1 MPPRKKRKVKKRLVK
16 TRIGRDLAKDTIGT
30 VQLLDYND
38 LLNAVV
44 KDDLEYD
51 TVLYREYRDNL
62 IEQTKEQ
69 QYSQPSVVNLKR
81 ESRKLY
87 KTFKDSLFKRITVPG
102 VVIPRSFMAPLN
114 SWDSVAGGTATMI
127 GRGRTTHT
135 TPPPQEVQAFEI
147 EDQERYMYEKLTK
160 LMDKNIYKQGYP
172 SRATLAKWKKPI
184 ASHFKTGGPDFNQRY
199 DDTARTVYRDLFPD
213 QPLGY
218 ETPDNVTKTRTR
230 VKKTPLPRDPSMES
244 SSVTPTPVKTKTP
257 KPRVS
262 KSRVSKPRKSK

>member
-1 MPPRKKRKVKKRLVK
+1 MPTRKKRTVKKRLVKQSIVK

-30 VQLLDYND
+30 TQLLDYND

-51 TVLYREYRDNL
+51 TVLYKEYRDNL
-62 IEQTKEQ
+62 IEQSNEQ

-87 KTFKDSLFKRITVPG
+87 KGFKDSLFKRVTVPG

-114 SWDSVAGGTATMI
+114 SWDAVPGGTATGI
-127 GRGRTTHT
+127 GGGRTPTT
-135 TPPPQEVQAFEI
+135 TPTQEVQAFEI
-147 EDQERYMYEKLTK
+147 EDQERYMYQKLTN
-160 LMDKNIYKQGYP
+160 LMNKNVYKQNYP
-172 SRATLAKWKKPI
+172 SRATLAKWKKPM

-213 QPLGY
+213 QPLS

-244 SSVTPTPVKTKTP
+244 SSETPTPVKTKKP
-257 KPRVS
+257 K
-262 KSRVSKPRKSK
+262 VSKPRKSK